1 MSDLSQPPCAA
12 AACTTSLREPPAAP
26 LTARWLVMLLAA
38 ASGLSVA
45 NVYYAQPLLDALSL
59 EFGMASADV
68 GLVVTATQAGSVA
81 ALLLLVPLGDRFDRR
96 ALMAIQMVLLCAAL
110 LAVCVAGSPT
120 TLLLAMLAVGLLGT
134 ASTQGLIAYAA
145 ATAAPNE
152 RGRVVGT
159 VQAGVVIGL
168 LLARVFAGALA
179 DAWNWRAVYLVSAA
193 LSLPL
198 AALLW
203 RTLPRSPR
211 PQERL
216 SYGRLLAS
224 MFGLL
229 AHDRVLRTR
238 GVIAML
244 MFAALSIF
252 WSAVVLP
259 LSAPPFSLSHTAIG
273 SLGLVGVLGALA
285 AGRSGRWADRGLAQ
299 RTTGAALLL
308 LMACWLPLALM
319 PHAPW
324 ALVVGVVA
332 LDLAGQAIHVT
343 NQSMIFRSSSAAA
356 SRLVGCYMVFYAV
369 GSGAGAIASTQ
380 VYATAGWNGVCLLG
394 AGVSALALVFWK
406 ATAKD

>member
-1 MSDLSQPPCAA
+1 
-12 AACTTSLREPPAAP
+12 
-26 LTARWLVMLLAA
+26 
-38 ASGLSVA
+38 
-45 NVYYAQPLLDALSL
+45 
-59 EFGMASADV
+59 
-68 GLVVTATQAGSVA
+68 
-81 ALLLLVPLGDRFDRR
+81 
-96 ALMAIQMVLLCAAL
+96 
-110 LAVCVAGSPT
+110 
-120 TLLLAMLAVGLLGT
+120 
-134 ASTQGLIAYAA
+134 
-145 ATAAPNE
+145 
-152 RGRVVGT
+152 VGT

-211 PQERL
+211 PQEQL
-216 SYGRLLAS
+216 SYGQLLAS

-343 NQSMIFRSSSAAA
+343 NQSLIFRASSAAA

>member
-1 MSDLSQPPCAA
+1 
-12 AACTTSLREPPAAP
+12 
-26 LTARWLVMLLAA
+26 
-38 ASGLSVA
+38 
-45 NVYYAQPLLDALSL
+45 
-59 EFGMASADV
+59 
-68 GLVVTATQAGSVA
+68 
-81 ALLLLVPLGDRFDRR
+81 LLLLVPLGDRFDRR
-96 ALMAIQMVLLCAAL
+96 TLMAIQMVLLCAAL
-110 LAVCVAGSPT
+110 LAVCAAGSPT

-134 ASTQGLIAYAA
+134 ATTQGLIAHAA
-145 ATAAPNE
+145 ATAAPRE

-159 VQAGVVIGL
+159 VQSGVVIGL

-198 AALLW
+198 ATLLW

-211 PQERL
+211 PPERL
-216 SYGRLLAS
+216 SYGQLLAS

-285 AGRSGRWADRGLAQ
+285 AGRTGHWADRGHAQ

-308 LMACWLPLALM
+308 LTACWLPLALM

-343 NQSMIFRSSSAAA
+343 NQSLIFRASSAAA

-380 VYATAGWNGVCLLG
+380 IYATAGWNGVCLLG
-394 AGVSALALVFWK
+394 AGVSAVALVFWK